1 MADPSSPPP
10 TFQGFDAPRQ
20 NWFRMPNEWIDMCAE
35 INSLAEI
42 KVVQYIMR
50 HTWGHQEYGI
60 KKRISLDEFMNG
72 RLRKDGGRID
82 KGTGLSK
89 PSVIAG
95 IRSAV
100 ERGFLVEEVDNSD
113 KARVK
118 KFYSLRMHP
127 QTHEEVESDVDEE
140 PEPDQYPQNQG
151 DEGGV
156 KDLNA
161 DVKNFYPDVKN
172 LYPRGKESIHRTK
185 KETLERNLKKETDN
199 NNTRADSSDPIDT
212 VVVALFSRGISKRV
226 AEQLASN
233 HSQDLIEEKI
243 EFHDFLVAE
252 RPSDIKKP
260 AAWLR
265 KAIED
270 DYKAPDGFV
279 SAIERHRQA
288 EELERRKQAVL
299 AAQEAQEK
307 AAAQARQSE
316 REQLELRLSSL
327 HEKHNT
333 TPEALDFW
341 GAVKQQLE
349 SKSTA
354 PVFALVADSHILQ
367 LNGKTALVGVTAE
380 FKLKQLEHPG
390 TRSQI
395 QRTAQ
400 QVAKTP
406 IELTFTLLT

>member
-20 NWFRMPNEWIDMCAE
+20 NWFRMPNEWIDICAD
-35 INSLAEI
+35 INSLAEL
-42 KVVQYIMR
+42 KVVQYVMR

-60 KKRISLDEFMNG
+60 RKLISLDEFMHG
-72 RLRKDGGRID
+72 RRRKDGSRID
-82 KGTGLSK
+82 RGTGLTK
-89 PSVIAG
+89 KSVIAG
-95 IRSAV
+95 IKSAV
-100 ERGFLVEEVDNSD
+100 ERGFLIEEVDGSD

-118 KFYSLRMHP
+118 KFYLLRMA
-127 QTHEEVESDVDEE
+127 QQNDVDG
-140 PEPDQYPQNQG
+140 YPNPPS
-151 DEGGV
+151 
-156 KDLNA
+156 DLEKTPSQTDGEKVNA
-161 DVKNFYPDVKN
+161 DVYFLHPGVEKVYIG
-172 LYPRGKESIHRTK
+172 GKESIHRTE

-212 VVVALFSRGISKRV
+212 VVVALSSRGISMRV

-233 HSQDLIEEKI
+233 HSQDLIEEKV
-243 EFHDFLVAE
+243 EFHDFLVAK

-307 AAAQARQSE
+307 AAAQAQQSE

-327 HEKHNT
+327 HEKYNT

-354 PVFALVADSHILQ
+354 PIFALVADSHILQ